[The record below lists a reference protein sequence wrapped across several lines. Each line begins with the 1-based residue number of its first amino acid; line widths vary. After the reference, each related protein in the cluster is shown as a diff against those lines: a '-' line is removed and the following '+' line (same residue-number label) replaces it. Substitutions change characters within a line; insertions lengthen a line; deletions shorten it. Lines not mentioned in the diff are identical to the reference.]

1 MIEIW
6 LIFLLVVM
14 IIASIVAIEVKNM
27 LSAIITIGI
36 VGLGTSL
43 AFLFMQAPDL
53 AIVQFLFE
61 IFAIV
66 ILVRAFMKPENH
78 KQEKS
83 GINKFLAVC
92 TAIVLILIVWSSL
105 DLLKALPEFGN
116 PKMETAKY
124 YVEDGRGAQET
135 GSANIVTSIILD
147 YRAYDTLGEVT
158 VLFTAILGALA
169 ILRVK
174 SGKRKSEEVPD
185 EG

>member
-1 MIEIW
+1 MVEIW
-6 LIFLLVVM
+6 LIFLLAVM

-66 ILVRAFMKPENH
+66 ILVRAFINPKNH
-78 KQEKS
+78 KNEKS
-83 GINKFLAVC
+83 SINRFLAVC
-92 TAIVLILIVWSSL
+92 TIVVLLLIGWSSM
-105 DLLKALPEFGN
+105 DMLKSLPKFGD
-116 PKMETAKY
+116 PKMETAQY
-124 YVEDGRGAQET
+124 YLDNGAEET

-158 VLFTAILGALA
+158 VLFTAILGTLA

-174 SGKRKSEEVPD
+174 NKKTEE
-185 EG
+185 EGEVS

>member
-6 LIFLLVVM
+6 LIFLLSVM
-14 IIASIVAIEVKNM
+14 IIASIVAIEVKNK
-27 LSAIITIGI
+27 LSAIITLGI

-66 ILVRAFMKPENH
+66 ILVRAFINPKKHQE
-78 KQEKS
+78 EKS
-83 GINKFLAVC
+83 GMNKFLAVC
-92 TAIVLILIVWSSL
+92 TIIVLLLIVWQSL
-105 DLLKALPEFGN
+105 DLLKALPEFGD
-116 PKMETAKY
+116 PKMETAQY
-124 YVEDGRGAQET
+124 YLDNGAKDT
-135 GSANIVTSIILD
+135 GSANLVTSIILD

-174 SGKRKSEEVPD
+174 SQKKEEVS
-185 EG
+185 E

>member
-1 MIEIW
+1 MIIEIW
-6 LIFLLVVM
+6 LIFLFLIM
-14 IIASIVAIEVKNM
+14 IIASVVALEVKNM

-36 VGLGTSL
+36 VGLCTSL

-66 ILVRAFMKPENH
+66 ILVRAFLKPENH
-78 KQEKS
+78 KEEKS
-83 GINKFLAVC
+83 GMNKFLIVC
-92 TAIVLILIVWSSL
+92 TVIVLVLITYSSI
-105 DLLKALPEFGN
+105 DVFKALPEFGN
-116 PKMETAKY
+116 PKMETSQY
-124 YVEDGRGAQET
+124 YLENGRGATET

-169 ILRVK
+169 ILRIK
-174 SGKRKSEEVPD
+174 GKKLESDEEVL
-185 EG
+185 

>member
-1 MIEIW
+1 MVEIW
-6 LIFLLVVM
+6 LIFLLLIM
-14 IIASIVAIEVKNM
+14 IIASVVAIEVNSK
-27 LSAIITIGI
+27 LSAIITLGI

-66 ILVRAFMKPENH
+66 ILVRAFINPTKH
-78 KQEKS
+78 QDEKS

-92 TAIVLILIVWSSL
+92 TAIVLLLIVWQSL
-105 DLLKALPEFGN
+105 DMLKSLPEFGN
-116 PKMETAKY
+116 PKMDTAQY
-124 YVEDGRGAQET
+124 YLDHGAAET
-135 GSANIVTSIILD
+135 GSANLVTSIILD

-174 SGKRKSEEVPD
+174 SKKKVEVSE
-185 EG
+185 

>member
-1 MIEIW
+1 MLIEIW
-6 LIFLLVVM
+6 LIFLLAVM

-66 ILVRAFMKPENH
+66 ILVRAFIRPENH
-78 KQEKS
+78 KKEKS

-92 TAIVLILIVWSSL
+92 TIVVLLLIAWSSL
-105 DLLKALPEFGN
+105 DLLKALPEFGD
-116 PKMETAKY
+116 PKMTTSSY
-124 YVEDGRGAQET
+124 YVDQGHGAKET

-147 YRAYDTLGEVT
+147 YRAYDTLGEIT

-174 SGKRKSEEVPD
+174 SGGKKSEEVA
-185 EG
+185 E